1 MANLKSFTQEFIH
14 DKKMIGSIMPSWR
27 FLVKKII
34 QKINFSKDKVIIELG
49 PGTGVFTYK
58 IIEKLEKDTVFLLF
72 ELNETFYKKLKE
84 TINDERV
91 IIINDS
97 AENITKHLTK
107 IGLKDVDIIISSLP
121 LTNLDEQIK
130 LNIINSCH
138 KNLRQIG
145 KFIQYQY
152 SSTAKE
158 LLENTFKKVLIDYT
172 IINMPPAII
181 YTCYK

>member
-1 MANLKSFTQEFIH
+1 MANLKSFTQEFIQ

-27 FLVKKII
+27 FLVKKIVR
-34 QKINFSKDKVIIELG
+34 KINFSKDKVIVELG

-58 IIEKLEKDTVFLLF
+58 IIEKLQKDTLFLVF
-72 ELNETFYKKLKE
+72 ELNETFYTKLKE

-91 IIINDS
+91 ILINDS
-97 AENITKHLTK
+97 AENISKHLMK
-107 IGLKDVDIIISSLP
+107 LGLKDIDVIISSLP

-130 LNIINSCH
+130 LNIIDSCH
-138 KNLRQIG
+138 KNLKQIG

-152 SSTAKE
+152 SSTAKD
-158 LLENTFKKVLIDYT
+158 LLEKTFKKVLIDYT